1 MSTMAQRKIKSQN
14 TMRIMV
20 LGLRGFPGL
29 EGGVE
34 CHAEH
39 LYPLLVKLGCDV
51 EVIVRSP
58 YWTRERDSVWQ
69 GVRFQPLWS
78 PRRSGLE
85 AFVHSLIGVIYAAF
99 VRPDIL
105 HIQAI
110 GPAIVT
116 PLARLFGLRVVV
128 THHGPDYDREKWGRF
143 ARWVLR
149 LGEWAGMLFANE
161 RIVISRVIQ
170 DLVRSK
176 YARESVLIPNGVVVP
191 DLPSTT
197 GALEKFS
204 LDIRRYILNVSR
216 FMPEKRHED
225 LIAAFKQADLPGW
238 KLALVGSTEKPS
250 PYVRHLMTLA
260 KGRDDIVFAGFQ
272 IGVALQE
279 LYANA
284 GMFVLPSSHEGL
296 PIALLEALS
305 YGLLVLA
312 SDIPANLEIGLASA
326 QYFPLG
332 DVSTLAEVLHAF
344 AGREPSERQR
354 FECRAWVGEHYDWN
368 KVVRQTFV
376 VYERTASGPSG

>member
-1 MSTMAQRKIKSQN
+1 
-14 TMRIMV
+14 MV

-34 CHAEH
+34 RHAEH

-58 YWTRERDSVWQ
+58 YWTREQDHVWQ
-69 GVRFQPLWS
+69 GVRFRPLWS

-85 AFVHSLIGVIYAAF
+85 ALVHSFIGVIYAAF

-116 PLARLFGLRVVV
+116 PLARLLGLRVIV
-128 THHGPDYDREKWGRF
+128 THHGPDYDREKWGRI

-149 LGEWAGMLFANE
+149 LGERAGMLFANE

-176 YARESVLIPNGVVVP
+176 YARESILIPNGVVVP
-191 DLPSTT
+191 ELPSSMK
-197 GALEKFS
+197 ALDTFS
-204 LDIRRYILNVSR
+204 LMPGRYILNVSR
-216 FMPEKRHED
+216 FVPEKRHED

-250 PYVRHLMTLA
+250 TYVRQLMTLA
-260 KGRDDIVFAGFQ
+260 QGRDDIVFTGFQ
-272 IGVALQE
+272 NGVALQE
-279 LYANA
+279 LYAHA
-284 GMFVLPSSHEGL
+284 GVFVLPSSHEGL

-305 YGLLVLA
+305 FGLPVLA
-312 SDIPANLEIGLASA
+312 SDIPPNLGICLE
-326 QYFPLG
+326 QKRYFPLG
-332 DVSTLAEVLHAF
+332 DVEALARRLRRSASEVIKEHERNVQRAWVRDRYNWNAIADSTLAIY
-344 AGREPSERQR
+344 ER
-354 FECRAWVGEHYDWN
+354 
-368 KVVRQTFV
+368 VVRL
-376 VYERTASGPSG
+376 EPRTRR